1 MLVRSRDHL
10 GNRTE
15 VACTDDDLFADGSR
29 DTVREGVPVTVNLN
43 FRTEDNRVETRAAQN
58 AANEGRVYNLYVLIF
73 DKDGNRHDEGGLFFD
88 QSTEPWN
95 QSGTVTITTTSLNDA
110 RVVCIANLTTSA
122 VHTDYDVTPA
132 QMDEIRTFGQLEAFR
147 APLSNRTVERSTQF
161 FMTGY
166 GYRKDSDGNP
176 DKTQTSITIPD
187 NLTDPFFSLLNNVPN
202 FSTSNLLY
210 Q

>member
-1 MLVRSRDHL
+1 MI
-10 GNRTE
+10 
-15 VACTDDDLFADGSR
+15 
-29 DTVREGVPVTVNLN
+29 VNLN

-73 DKDGNRHDEGGLFFD
+73 DKDGNRHDEGGFFFD

-166 GYRKDSDGNP
+166 GYRKDCS
-176 DKTQTSITIPD
+176 Q
-187 NLTDPFFSLLNNVPN
+187 FSEIHKSFVLKV
-202 FSTSNLLY
+202 
-210 Q
+210 